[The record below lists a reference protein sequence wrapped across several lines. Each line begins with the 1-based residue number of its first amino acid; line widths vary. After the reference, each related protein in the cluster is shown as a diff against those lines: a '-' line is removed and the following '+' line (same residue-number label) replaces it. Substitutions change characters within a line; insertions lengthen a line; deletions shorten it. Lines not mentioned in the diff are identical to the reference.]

1 MFTHILIP
9 TDFSPAAWKA
19 VEVGL
24 NLSERYECE
33 VSIVHIYPVASRFS
47 KEKVE
52 DDLLPKLE
60 KVKEHMT
67 KLSNDLRTNEET
79 KINNLV
85 LPGNI
90 EKKLLELVS
99 NNSFDLVIV
108 GVNSTGEDNSPGSHT
123 TKLIEQSDTPVLVI
137 PNNYGIDG

>member
-24 NLSERYECE
+24 SLSDQYKCE
-33 VSIVHIYPVASRFS
+33 ISILHIYPVASRFT
-47 KEKVE
+47 KEGGH
-52 DDLLPKLE
+52 DDLMPKLDE
-60 KVKEHMT
+60 VKEHMT
-67 KLSNDLRTNEET
+67 KLSEDLRKSEKT

-90 EKKLLELVS
+90 EQQLLDFVTKH
-99 NNSFDLVIV
+99 SFDLVIV
-108 GVNSTGEDNSPGSHT
+108 GVNSSGEDNSPGSHT
-123 TKLIEQSDTPVLVI
+123 AKLIEESDTPVLVI
-137 PNNYGIDG
+137 PNKYT